1 MSTPGSRKGL
11 KICCGVAAGIV
22 LLVVILVV
30 VIGVIA
36 NTTASGSTVERTSQ
50 PTVTRGTGFSNAEIV
65 DQIKIY
71 PEVRDAAITREGNQV
86 SLVLVVGSATS
97 ITRAKELG
105 ENFVRMYKTFSDD
118 DAPGSSI
125 GTGKYD
131 YVIGV
136 YTPSEKPIVK
146 GAKSRVASR
155 ISW

>member
-1 MSTPGSRKGL
+1 MEGSSRKGL
-11 KICCGVAAGIV
+11 KICCGVSIGAV
-22 LLVVILVV
+22 LLVVILIVA
-30 VIGVIA
+30 IGVIA
-36 NTTASGSTVERTSQ
+36 NTTDTEPVAKRTSE
-50 PTVTRGTGFSNAEIV
+50 PTATRGTGLSNAEIV

-86 SLVLVVGSATS
+86 SLVLIVGAATS
-97 ITRAKELG
+97 IARAQELG

-118 DAPGSSI
+118 TAPGSSI

-136 YTPSEKPIVK
+136 YTPSEKTIVI